1 VSCFARTLLR
11 LSLNSPRPFR
21 ERRVADL
28 MRPELGQ
35 QPMGSYP
42 INDRQETSPEP
53 LSIKLEP
60 LSPERA

>member
-1 VSCFARTLLR
+1 
-11 LSLNSPRPFR
+11 
-21 ERRVADL
+21 VADL
-28 MRPELGQ
+28 MRPEIGQ

-42 INDRQETSPEP
+42 IDDRQETSPEP